1 VDGISLAPLSQAAS
15 KDPNYHAAVA
25 VGDTFLFSFG
35 NAKSGRRR
43 DALFKLADSASA
55 QQQGEGRIAYLQPLM
70 SDCYCLTHAVPYY
83 RVLLGV
89 GQEEKSAQ
97 RLLACLRSPHMYVN
111 IVLTVLSMN
120 MCSVIDPPCDNIS
133 FS

>member
-1 VDGISLAPLSQAAS
+1 M
-15 KDPNYHAAVA
+15 
-25 VGDTFLFSFG
+25 FSVG

-43 DALFKLADSASA
+43 EALLKLAGDGA
-55 QQQGEGRIAYLQPLM
+55 QQGEGRIGYLQPLM

-97 RLLACLRSPHMYVN
+97 RLLACLRSPHMYVSQY
-111 IVLTVLSMN
+111 VLFVVSMTAQPAHVCS
-120 MCSVIDPPCDNIS
+120 MCYLCFI
-133 FS
+133 